1 MSAHPESHPTR
12 RSFLAASGLGA
23 ASLLLPSRWAPAD
36 AAGDPWAQADAIA
49 AGIAVPTF
57 PDRDFDITRHGA
69 APDSADSTAAI
80 ARAVAACSAAGGG
93 RVLVP
98 AGTFHTGPVHLRSG
112 VNLHVAKGAVLRFS
126 TDPGDYLPVV
136 PTSYEGNDCYNYSPL
151 VYAYRQTNIA
161 VTGEGTLDGQASRRH
176 WWPWVPKAVWGW
188 RKGMPHQGADSRK
201 LRAQGQAGVPVG
213 QRVYGAGHHLRPT
226 FIEPYGCTNVLI
238 EGVRLVNPPF
248 WQIHPLF
255 SRHVTVRGV
264 TVTSQGPNDDGCDPE
279 CSSDVLID
287 GCHFDTR
294 DDCIAIK
301 SGRGRDGLRRGTPS
315 RNIVIRG
322 CRMSRGGHAVA
333 IGSEE
338 AAGVSDVYVD
348 GLTGDDAR
356 LFGGVLVKAQSFYGA
371 GTVERVHVRNVR
383 LAGVQNA
390 AIAMTYYYG
399 GTPEKGP
406 YRPTFRDLSF
416 SGFTCGRSRNALNLD
431 GFPDHPI
438 GPVQVSDSAFGGVSG
453 QGVAARN
460 VTGLRLTN
468 VRING
473 KPVGG

>member
-1 MSAHPESHPTR
+1 MPAYPEPHLSR

-36 AAGDPWAQADAIA
+36 AAGDPWARADAIA
-49 AGIAVPTF
+49 AGITVPTF

-69 APDSADSTAAI
+69 APDGADATAAI

-112 VNLHVAKGAVLRFS
+112 VHLHVAKGAVLRFS

-161 VTGEGTLDGQASRRH
+161 VTGEGTLDGQASRQH
-176 WWPWVPKAVWGW
+176 WWPWVPKAMWGW
-188 RKGMPHQGADSRK
+188 RKGRPSEERDKAR

-213 QRVYGAGHHLRPT
+213 QRVYGAGHYLRPA

-248 WQIHPLF
+248 WQIHPLL

-279 CSSDVLID
+279 SCDGVLIED
-287 GCHFDTR
+287 CHFDTR
-294 DDCIAIK
+294 DDCMAIK
-301 SGRGRDGLRRGTPS
+301 SGRGRDGLRRPPS
-315 RNIVIRG
+315 RNIVVRG
-322 CRMSRGGHAVA
+322 CRVGRGGGGVA
-333 IGSEE
+333 IGSEQ
-338 AAGVSDVYVD
+338 AGGVSDVYVD
-348 GLTGDDAR
+348 GLTGDDPR
-356 LFGGVLVKAQSFYGA
+356 LSTGVLIKAQSLYGA

-383 LAGVQNA
+383 LAGVRNA
-390 AIAMTYYYG
+390 AITMTYYYG

-416 SGFTCGRSRNALNLD
+416 TGFTCGRSRNALNLD

>member
-1 MSAHPESHPTR
+1 M
-12 RSFLAASGLGA
+12 
-23 ASLLLPSRWAPAD
+23 
-36 AAGDPWAQADAIA
+36 
-49 AGIAVPTF
+49 
-57 PDRDFDITRHGA
+57 
-69 APDSADSTAAI
+69 
-80 ARAVAACSAAGGG
+80 
-93 RVLVP
+93 
-98 AGTFHTGPVHLRSG
+98 
-112 VNLHVAKGAVLRFS
+112 
-126 TDPGDYLPVV
+126 
-136 PTSYEGNDCYNYSPL
+136 
-151 VYAYRQTNIA
+151 
-161 VTGEGTLDGQASRRH
+161 
-176 WWPWVPKAVWGW
+176 PKAVWGW
-188 RKGMPHQGADSRK
+188 RKGRPSEDRDKAR

-213 QRVYGAGHHLRPT
+213 QRVYGAGHYLRPA

-255 SRHVTVRGV
+255 SRNVTVRGV

-279 CSSDVLID
+279 LCDGVLIE

-301 SGRGRDGLRRGTPS
+301 SGPRARRAPAPPLAEHRRPRLPGGPRRRRGGD
-315 RNIVIRG
+315 RQ
-322 CRMSRGGHAVA
+322 RGG
-333 IGSEE
+333 GR
-338 AAGVSDVYVD
+338 VSDVYVD

-356 LFGGVLVKAQSFYGA
+356 LSTGVLIKAQSLLRRRHGRA
-371 GTVERVHVRNVR
+371 GPLRNVR
-383 LAGVQNA
+383 LAGVRNA
-390 AIAMTYYYG
+390 AITMTYYYG